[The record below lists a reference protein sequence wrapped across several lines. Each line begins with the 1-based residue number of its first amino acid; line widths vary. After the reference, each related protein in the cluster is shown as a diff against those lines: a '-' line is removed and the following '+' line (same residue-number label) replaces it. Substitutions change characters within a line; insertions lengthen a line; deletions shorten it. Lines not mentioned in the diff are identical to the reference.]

1 MRVQTDLYL
10 LARAAV
16 YTADTIQHDMNT
28 GKLGHTMENYSEY
41 LNTLGSILG
50 SELSFNENNDCQFII
65 EEDLSTVIHL
75 DEERNEFL
83 LLGNVA
89 DELPD
94 PVDYS
99 LILDLLSF
107 AYAPAFGTAPG
118 VGRDPES
125 GIITAWSRIP
135 INGLSTS
142 EFCEA
147 VRKFIEFQ
155 IILNERVR
163 GSASDEDEEEA
174 TADEN
179 SEAEISISTTA
190 LMLDA

>member
-1 MRVQTDLYL
+1 
-10 LARAAV
+10 
-16 YTADTIQHDMNT
+16 
-28 GKLGHTMENYSEY
+28 MENCNEY

-65 EEDLSTVIHL
+65 EEELGTVIHL

-107 AYAPAFGTAPG
+107 AYAPAFATAPG

-155 IILNERVR
+155 IILSERIK
-163 GSASDEDEEEA
+163 GSEGDEDEEA
-174 TADEN
+174 AAADAN
-179 SEAEISISTTA
+179 SEAEISVSATA
-190 LMLDA
+190 RLLDA